1 MPSTYAHRVFGE
13 RVLHRCPQSLAS
25 AIREHRQLYD
35 IGLHGP
41 DVLFYYHVLK
51 NCAVNAKG
59 YAMHARPAKEFF
71 ESAKAAYA
79 AAADKG
85 AALAYLLGFV
95 CHFALDSACH
105 GYIENKIAVSHV
117 THTEIESEF
126 DRSLLEAEGKEP
138 LSACLTDH
146 IFATE
151 ENARVIAPF
160 LGVTPKQAKKALRS
174 MKFYNELMRAP
185 RAGKRLLVNAAM
197 RLTGNWK
204 EMHGMMIA
212 KRPIPACKDSNLR
225 LFKLMKRAEDECL
238 SLIGNFAAF
247 VAGKEE
253 LSPAFSRTFGPN
265 GDWRSIPVLSEEE
278 EKSYEI

>member
-71 ESAKAAYA
+71 ETAKAAYA

-95 CHFALDSACH
+95 CPLRARLRLPRLYREQDRRFARH
-105 GYIENKIAVSHV
+105 PYR
-117 THTEIESEF
+117 
-126 DRSLLEAEGKEP
+126 DRERIRPLPSGSGGEG
-138 LSACLTDH
+138 AA
-146 IFATE
+146 FG
-151 ENARVIAPF
+151 R
-160 LGVTPKQAKKALRS
+160 ALRTIS
-174 MKFYNELMRAP
+174 SPRKRTRASSRP
-185 RAGKRLLVNAAM
+185 FWASRPSWRKRRFRLCSSTTACCARRTSPSAGSCA
-197 RLTGNWK
+197 
-204 EMHGMMIA
+204 
-212 KRPIPACKDSNLR
+212 
-225 LFKLMKRAEDECL
+225 
-238 SLIGNFAAF
+238 
-247 VAGKEE
+247 
-253 LSPAFSRTFGPN
+253 
-265 GDWRSIPVLSEEE
+265 
-278 EKSYEI
+278 

>member
-71 ESAKAAYA
+71 ETAKAAYA

-126 DRSLLEAEGKEP
+126 DRSLLEAEGK
-138 LSACLTDH
+138 
-146 IFATE
+146 
-151 ENARVIAPF
+151 
-160 LGVTPKQAKKALRS
+160 
-174 MKFYNELMRAP
+174 
-185 RAGKRLLVNAAM
+185 
-197 RLTGNWK
+197 
-204 EMHGMMIA
+204 
-212 KRPIPACKDSNLR
+212 
-225 LFKLMKRAEDECL
+225 
-238 SLIGNFAAF
+238 
-247 VAGKEE
+247 
-253 LSPAFSRTFGPN
+253 
-265 GDWRSIPVLSEEE
+265 
-278 EKSYEI
+278 

>member
-1 MPSTYAHRVFGE
+1 MPPPSGKD
-13 RVLHRCPQSLAS
+13 
-25 AIREHRQLYD
+25 RQLYD

-59 YAMHARPAKEFF
+59 YAMHARPAREFF
-71 ESAKAAYA
+71 ERAKGELA
-79 AAADKG
+79 AAADRA
-85 AALAYLLGFV
+85 AALAYLFGFV

-126 DRSLLEAEGKEP
+126 DRFLLEQEGKEP

-160 LGVTPKQAKKALRS
+160 LGVTQKQAEKALSS
-174 MKFYNELMRAP
+174 MLFYNRLLRAP
-185 RAGKRLLVNAAM
+185 HQPKRGLV
-197 RLTGNWK
+197 RLVLRLSGNFK

-212 KRPIPACKDSNLR
+212 KKPIPACADSNLR
-225 LFKLMKRAEDECL
+225 LAKLMKRAETDCIAL
-238 SLIGNFAAF
+238 LCDLFAYLK
-247 VAGKEE
+247 GEGE
-253 LSPAFSRTFGPN
+253 LSPAFGATFGPPAN
-265 GDWRSIPVLSEEE
+265 WREIPVLSPEE
-278 EKSYEI
+278 EKDYEP

>member
-126 DRSLLEAEGKEP
+126 DRSLLEAKGKEP
-138 LSACLTDH
+138 LSACLMDH

-160 LGVTPKQAKKALRS
+160 LGVTPKQAKKALSS
-174 MKFYNELMRAP
+174 MLFYNRLLRAP
-185 RAGKRLLVNAAM
+185 HQPKRGFVRLVL
-197 RLTGNWK
+197 RLSGNFK

-212 KRPIPACKDSNLR
+212 KKPIPACADSDLR
-225 LFKLMKRAEDECL
+225 LSKLMKKAEGECV
-238 SLIGNFAAF
+238 SLLCNFAAYLK
-247 VAGKEE
+247 GEGE
-253 LSPAFSRTFGPN
+253 LSPAFGATFGPSAN
-265 GDWRSIPVLSEEE
+265 WREIPVLSLEE
-278 EKSYEI
+278 EKTYEP